1 MPPDHH
7 EPAGARTQSHAASDV
22 DHLKTVLFV
31 DYENARKNADRLF
44 RDRLD
49 NDGHFHPGEL
59 GRLVCERYNQRPERR
74 GLPPL
79 KLSEVRVYRGLP
91 DQQREPKR
99 HADNL
104 ARKYA
109 WLDGDMPAPVDSPKI
124 TVIDPLLHYPKAS
137 HPRWAAHTAFEQE
150 VDTQLTVDVLTMAVQ
165 GKLDVAVLFSEDSD
179 FLPLMHAMLTRYN
192 TDLLPQIH
200 RAGWCRRM
208 LQADGRQKRQDQ
220 ILDEKHHRLQRL
232 GAKERSPLHK
242 LWLDDYQEVAD
253 SANYLIGWDELER
266 CYTEDALVQGRV
278 IGRSEDGL
286 KVKVRGAVAFA
297 PRNQLVDADTRK
309 YAQHTPLWFKV
320 IEFDP
325 KQRKAILSERA
336 ARKRTVTA
344 ELKKGDVVTGRISK
358 IRSDGVFV
366 KYGGVDWRIPN
377 EEVSWSH
384 DTAASDLF
392 RVGQDVRVRV
402 LAARVSSEELRL
414 SIRQAAS
421 QEWDAVVAQLRTAP
435 FVIAEVVGV
444 QSKKGVANA
453 RIEGTRIHG
462 HVSASQLAPDI
473 DVNVDAVVEKGDLI
487 PVKVLPVD
495 RERGGK
501 SAAGR
506 LNLSAVE
513 ARSDA
518 EEAGWEFDDIGR
530 VVHVGGSPDE
540 ARPSFRATDD
550 DPEQQ
555 PKTDDA
561 EPSTVME
568 EALTRAGVGADRGEL
583 ERE

>member
-1 MPPDHH
+1 MPLDYH
-7 EPAGARTQSHAASDV
+7 EPDGAGTQYHTASDV

-44 RDRLD
+44 GDRLD
-49 NDGHFHPGEL
+49 NNGHFHPGEL
-59 GRLVCERYNQRPERR
+59 GRLVCEQYNKRPERR

-91 DQQREPKR
+91 DQQKESKR
-99 HADNL
+99 HADSL

-109 WLDGDMPAPVDSPKI
+109 WLDGDMFDPVDSPKI
-124 TVIDPLLHYPKAS
+124 TVVDPPLHYPKAS
-137 HPRWAAHTAFEQE
+137 HPRWAARKAFEQE

-165 GKLDVAVLFSEDSD
+165 GKFDVAVLFSEDQD
-179 FLPLMHAMLTRYN
+179 FLPLMHAMLTRYSAE
-192 TDLLPQIH
+192 LLPQIH

-208 LQADGRQKRQDQ
+208 SQADGRRKRQDL
-220 ILDEKHHRLQRL
+220 ILDEKHHRLRHL
-232 GAKERSPLHK
+232 GAEERSPIHK
-242 LWLDDYQEVAD
+242 LWLNDYKEVAD
-253 SANYLIGWDELER
+253 SANYLIGWDELDR

-297 PRNQLVDADTRK
+297 PRNQLADADTRK

-325 KQRKAILSERA
+325 KQSKAILSERA

-366 KYGGVDWRIPN
+366 KYGGVDWRVPN

-384 DTAASDLF
+384 DTAANDLF

-402 LAARVSSEELRL
+402 LAARVSSEDLRL

-462 HVSASQLAPDI
+462 HVSASQLALGV

-487 PVKVLPVD
+487 PVKVLPID
-495 RERGGK
+495 RGRGGK
-501 SAAGR
+501 GAAGR
-506 LNLSAVE
+506 LDLSVVE

-518 EEAGWEFDDIGR
+518 EEAEWEFDDIGR

-555 PKTDDA
+555 PKPDDA
-561 EPSTVME
+561 ELSTAME
-568 EALTRAGVGADRGEL
+568 EALTRAGVEADRGEL